1 MLQVETPTK
10 PRKTMMEKTF
20 VIFIVVPL
28 VAFLTCLN
36 ATIAV
41 IRSDGRTNKRRR
53 TNIFT
58 IRNNVW
64 EGTSRCFIPSHRS
77 AQMAFFEADWWCI
90 FRKISGIECHLCRFS
105 CFRKVKASPSRSTV
119 IHVSFML
126 DSRY

>member
-64 EGTSRCFIPSHRS
+64 EGTSRCFIPSHKKCSNGFFWQTGGVYSEKFLVLSVIFVVFPASGKSKLRQV
-77 AQMAFFEADWWCI
+77 AQ
-90 FRKISGIECHLCRFS
+90 
-105 CFRKVKASPSRSTV
+105 P
-119 IHVSFML
+119 
-126 DSRY
+126 